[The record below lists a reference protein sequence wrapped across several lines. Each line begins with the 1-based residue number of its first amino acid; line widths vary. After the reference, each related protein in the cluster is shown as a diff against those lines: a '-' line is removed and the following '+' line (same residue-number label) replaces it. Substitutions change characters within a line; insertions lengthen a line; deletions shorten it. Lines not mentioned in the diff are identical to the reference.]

1 MYFEVAH
8 KAKLNLHKY
17 NLMIIFIQD
26 VNSTHKIHSEI
37 MLMHKKSENQNI
49 YNASTA

>member
-1 MYFEVAH
+1 MYFEVAD

-26 VNSTHKIHSEI
+26 VNSTIKIHSEI
-37 MLMHKKSENQNI
+37 MLLHKSGNQNI
-49 YNASTA
+49 YTSTT

>member
-26 VNSTHKIHSEI
+26 VNSTHKTHSEI
-37 MLMHKKSENQNI
+37 MLMQNKSGNRNN
-49 YNASTA
+49 YSSTA